1 MSKKIAYI
9 LVVGFSSLC
18 AMEPDPDNAPF
29 SFLDKFEA
37 LGVIDI
43 SEPPTDQISHEL
55 SDELVRVNKEDL
67 IKFIQKSITL
77 CETNKQLKLYLS
89 NYIVDEEKEHK

>member
-9 LVVGFSSLC
+9 LVAGFSSLY
-18 AMEPDPDNAPF
+18 AMESDPDNAPF

-43 SEPPTDQISHEL
+43 SESSTDQIPDKQ

-89 NYIVDEEKEHK
+89 NYIVDEKKEHK